1 MIRRLFTGLSM
12 LVTLAA
18 VVPPRADAQP
28 SDAAPNE
35 AVPPRCH
42 AVDYSEPTRGGAPIT
57 VDQLEGQ
64 AVFAP
69 VGSRYELG
77 GANGVCL
84 ALFRE
89 GEEKPAVLGAT
100 DEGGRFALPRPE
112 PGTYIFVAAL
122 EPIHDITAALRVSDA
137 PTWPDAERGLL
148 LHVRATE
155 DERRSF
161 ASVLRHLGLRRE
173 LLEMRRL
180 DQEVRNEWIRG
191 GVAAPSPETLS
202 RMAEIDARNIGR
214 LQAIVEQHGWPG
226 ADLVGLD
233 GAESAFLVLQ
243 HASHA
248 VQKELFPIVEAG
260 YGAGDGVGAELR
272 AAARSDPRRGRP
284 AAGVRQPGPAVR
296 RVARRWTGPRADRG
310 RSERRRPQSRGR
322 VAAPRGVP
330 GAVEEHLPVGEVSD
344 NRKQHRGQEACR

>member
-28 SDAAPNE
+28 SDTAPNE
-35 AVPPRCH
+35 AVPSRCH

-89 GEEKPAVLGAT
+89 GEENPAVLGAT

-112 PGTYIFVAAL
+112 PGTYIFVAVL
-122 EPIHDITAALRVSDA
+122 EPIHDITAALRISDA

-191 GVAAPSPETLS
+191 GVAAPSPESLS

-248 VQKELFPIVEAG
+248 VQKELFPLVEAG
-260 YGAGDGVGAELR
+260 YGAGTVSGQSYALLLDRIRVGDGRPQVYGSQARPFDEWIDGEPALDPIEDEANVDARRAELGLPPLEEYR
-272 AAARSDPRRGRP
+272 ALLKSIYL
-284 AAGVRQPGPAVR
+284 
-296 RVARRWTGPRADRG
+296 
-310 RSERRRPQSRGR
+310 SER
-322 VAAPRGVP
+322 
-330 GAVEEHLPVGEVSD
+330 
-344 NRKQHRGQEACR
+344 

>member
-122 EPIHDITAALRVSDA
+122 EPIHDITAALRISDA

-260 YGAGDGVGAELR
+260 YGAGTVSGQSYALLLDRIRVG
-272 AAARSDPRRGRP
+272 DGRP
-284 AAGVRQPGPAVR
+284 QVYGSQARPFDEWLDGGPALEPIEDEANVD
-296 RVARRWTGPRADRG
+296 ARRAEVGLPPLEEYRALLKSIYL
-310 RSERRRPQSRGR
+310 SER
-322 VAAPRGVP
+322 
-330 GAVEEHLPVGEVSD
+330 
-344 NRKQHRGQEACR
+344 